1 MKVYTHRIRIDS
13 TIGGPSATVIR
24 YRDGVKFQEA
34 ICWNMEQLIMVLFA
48 CIKDEEALNPEE
60 KPSKNAWMPL
70 NADA

>member
-13 TIGGPSATVIR
+13 TIGAAVATVIR
-24 YRDGVKFQEA
+24 YKNGIKFEEA
-34 ICWNMEQLIMVLFA
+34 YCWNMEQLIMILFA

-60 KPSKNAWMPL
+60 KPSENAWTPL